1 MNAKELAKTVADQH
15 GLSQADVQ
23 KVIAGVFDGIA
34 SAAASGEE
42 VSLPGFGKFK
52 AKDIAAR
59 EGRNPSTGET
69 MTFAA
74 QRKITFQPAKALK
87 DRLQA

>member
-1 MNAKELAKTVADQH
+1 MNTKELAKAVADQH
-15 GLSQADVQ
+15 GMSQTDAQTMITAVLN
-23 KVIAGVFDGIA
+23 GIVE
-34 SAAASGEE
+34 AAAGGDE

-52 AKDIAAR
+52 VKDVAAR

-74 QRKITFQPAKALK
+74 QRKITFQPAKAVK

>member
-1 MNAKELAKTVADQH
+1 MNTKELAKAVADQQ
-15 GLSQADVQ
+15 GMSQADAQ
-23 KVIAGVFDGIA
+23 SMIATVLKGIVE
-34 SAAASGEE
+34 AAVSGDE

-52 AKDIAAR
+52 VKDVAAR
-59 EGRNPSTGET
+59 EGRNPSTGEA

-74 QRKITFQPAKALK
+74 QRKITFQPVKAVK

>member
-1 MNAKELAKTVADQH
+1 MNTKELAKTVADQH

-23 KVIAGVFDGIA
+23 KVIASVLDGIA
-34 SAAASGEE
+34 IAAASGEE

-52 AKDIAAR
+52 AKDVAAR

-87 DRLQA
+87 DRLQK

>member
-1 MNAKELAKTVADQH
+1 MNTKELAKAVADQH
-15 GLSQADVQ
+15 GLAQADVQ
-23 KVIAGVFDGIA
+23 KVIAGVLDGIA
-34 SAAASGEE
+34 NAAASGEE

-52 AKDIAAR
+52 AKDVAAR

>member
-1 MNAKELAKTVADQH
+1 MNTKELAKTVAEQH
-15 GLSQADVQ
+15 GLSEADVQ
-23 KVIAGVFDGIA
+23 KVIAGVLDGIA
-34 SAAASGEE
+34 AAAASGEE

-52 AKDIAAR
+52 AKDVAAR

-74 QRKITFQPAKALK
+74 QRKIAFQPAKALK